1 MEKQERLEEKR
12 IIEILALFEQE
23 LDEKLQESKG
33 EVERVKYYETFNI
46 SGIDF
51 NNIFLT
57 TEKDEGG
64 RITYHIYSG
73 DSSNEILATDEKG
86 NVEVKNPKL
95 GKYLEKIDLNELIA
109 ENKKAPERLKGV
121 SEKASAEEMKKALEG
136 EEKQEEQDN
145 EQNEDEKVEEIKEN
159 SDKELEDLK
168 IGSYRGIKDSHIS
181 ERIPEV
187 FKGGEEN
194 GIAFSNKLNRYVII
208 TKVNGQY
215 QLNENVEPARM
226 TLKTVISISPNGERV
241 ERKVPHSLMKIP
253 NNSQKEIAVTLDNYG
268 YVSIETVDVLPCQ
281 ERIARHVREEGEG
294 IEQEENLETRRDFA
308 TQGKEYKH
316 DIAHQVKKIEQAQRD
331 ANQTVDYDITPDDY
345 IPNTEM
351 KWGELMESTGDS
363 LPKLIERYN
372 RDMNGK
378 NAEQSK
384 EVVEEIEAD
393 YGNVSHERNR

>member
-1 MEKQERLEEKR
+1 MEEQNKINEKR

-57 TEKDEGG
+57 TEKDVEG
-64 RITYHIYSG
+64 RTTYHIYRG
-73 DSSNEILATDEKG
+73 DSSSEILAIDENG
-86 NVEVKNPKL
+86 NVEVKDSEL
-95 GKYLEKIDLNELIA
+95 GKYLENIDLNKLIQ
-109 ENKKAPERLKGV
+109 ENKKNPERLKGV
-121 SEKASAEEMKKALEG
+121 SEKASSEEMKKALEG

-145 EQNEDEKVEEIKEN
+145 EQNEDKKVEEIKEN
-159 SDKELEDLK
+159 SDKELADLK
-168 IGSYRGIKDSHIS
+168 IGRYKGIKDSHIS

-187 FKGGEEN
+187 FKSGEEN
-194 GIAFSNKLNRYVII
+194 GIAYSNKLNRYVII

-316 DIAHQVKKIEQAQRD
+316 DIAHQVEEIEQAQRD

-351 KWGELMESTGDS
+351 TWGELMESTGDS

-372 RDMNGK
+372 REMTGK
-378 NAEQSK
+378 NPQEAPK
-384 EVVEEIEAD
+384 VVDTIVDD
-393 YGNVSHERNR
+393 YDTVNPPKM